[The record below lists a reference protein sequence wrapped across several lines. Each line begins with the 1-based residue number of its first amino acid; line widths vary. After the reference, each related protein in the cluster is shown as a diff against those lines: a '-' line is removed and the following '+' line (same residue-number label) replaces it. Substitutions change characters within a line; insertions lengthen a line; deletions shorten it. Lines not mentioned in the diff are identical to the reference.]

1 MRAGLACLQLL
12 FKGLFKGGVIVTVS
26 DMSWQC
32 VPRLCSSDGYHH
44 LAKFSPAPLYITVS
58 STQCSGVYS
67 GMFFN
72 ITFMSRH
79 TRFMIHSQQNTQ
91 NAFQKLN

>member
-1 MRAGLACLQLL
+1 MRAGLACFQPL

-44 LAKFSPAPLYITVS
+44 LVKFSLRRCTSQSHLFSALVFTLE
-58 STQCSGVYS
+58 C
-67 GMFFN
+67 FF
-72 ITFMSRH
+72 FMKDCGTLKMRPTSK
-79 TRFMIHSQQNTQ
+79 NDW
-91 NAFQKLN
+91 